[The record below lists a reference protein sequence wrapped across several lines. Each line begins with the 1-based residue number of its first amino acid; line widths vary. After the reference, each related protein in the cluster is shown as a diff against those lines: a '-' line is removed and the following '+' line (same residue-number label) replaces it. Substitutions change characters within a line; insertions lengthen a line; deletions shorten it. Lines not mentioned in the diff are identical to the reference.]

1 MIRQKAHSIGVLSFM
16 LAAGAMLVQAQPGP
30 GGPGQRPGPP
40 PDGGPGP
47 MQRNRPTM
55 DRAPAGRWW
64 TNPSMVEKLGLTP
77 DQQSKIGAV
86 FQQNR
91 LKLIDLNASLQKEQA
106 TLEPLLETE
115 RPDESKVLAQIDRIA
130 QARGELE
137 KANAR
142 MLLGFRGVLTQDQ
155 WKKLQ
160 SDAPA
165 GPPPREH
172 RFD

>member
-1 MIRQKAHSIGVLSFM
+1 MIGQKAHSMGALLLILVS
-16 LAAGAMLVQAQPGP
+16 GAMLVQAQPGP

-40 PDGGPGP
+40 LEGGPGP
-47 MQRNRPTM
+47 MQGNRPPM
-55 DRAPAGRWW
+55 DRGPAGRWW
-64 TNPSMVEKLGLTP
+64 TNPAMVEKLGLSA
-77 DQQSKIGAV
+77 DQKSKIDAV
-86 FQQNR
+86 FQQSR
-91 LKLIDLNASLQKEQA
+91 LKLIDLNANLQKEQA
-106 TLEPLLETE
+106 TLEPLLEAE
-115 RPDESKVLAQIDRIA
+115 HPDESKVLAQIDRIA

-155 WKKLQ
+155 WRKLQ
-160 SDAPA
+160 SDAPP